1 MASRLAAAGV
11 LLISI
16 AVAWLAVVS
25 PLAARLLQGIIAV
38 SVGYVAY
45 LAWHGWRE
53 MRAALRHGRSGAGI
67 PTGDASDLPFVS
79 FVVPALNEAPVIAA
93 VTRSLAAQ
101 RYHAGG
107 EPRFEVIVVDD
118 GSTDGTGDR
127 ARGAAAEAPGRVL
140 VTRREPGSGPATRG
154 AALNHATPFA
164 RGDVIVAIDAD
175 TSVEPDFLERSMRAW
190 RRDPGAAG
198 LQAQKRPTNASRGAL
213 TAAQSE
219 ELLMDMASQCGR
231 WRTDGTA
238 EFRGNG
244 MCIRRDVLERLG
256 GWAATALTED
266 LDMSTRLAAAGERI
280 ALAPEAAVGEEAVE
294 APGPLWHQR
303 MRWAEGSLRR
313 LIEHGPALLGSALP
327 IGRKLDF
334 LAWLAEFLVPPLFVA
349 SFVAA
354 LVTIILPQPADWTV
368 PASLAVS
375 YGIGTF
381 FLALAG
387 LAADGVR
394 GLALLGRSLRGTL
407 FLGHWL
413 LVVPAALLKIAFGSG
428 RITYVKTP
436 RIGTDPGTR
445 GAQP

>member
-1 MASRLAAAGV
+1 MASRLTAAGV
-11 LLISI
+11 LLASL
-16 AVAWLAVVS
+16 AVAWLAVS
-25 PLAARLLQGIIAV
+25 SLLAARILQAIILV

-53 MRAALRHGRSGAGI
+53 MRSAIRHGASGAGI
-67 PTGDASDLPFVS
+67 PTGDATGLPFVS
-79 FVVPALNEAPVIAA
+79 FVVPALDEAPVIAA
-93 VTRSLAAQ
+93 VARSLAGQ
-101 RYHAGG
+101 RFHESGS
-107 EPRFEVIVVDD
+107 PRFEVIVVDD
-118 GSTDGTGDR
+118 GSSDGTGDI
-127 ARGAAAEAPGRVL
+127 ARAAAIDAPAPV
-140 VTRREPGSGPATRG
+140 VVARREPGSGPATRG

-164 RGDVIVAIDAD
+164 RGTVIVAIDAD
-175 TSVEPDFLERSMRAW
+175 ATVAPDFLERAMRAW
-190 RRDPGAAG
+190 RRDEGAAG
-198 LQAQKRPTNASRGAL
+198 LQALKRPTNAASSGL

-231 WRTDGTA
+231 WATDGTA

-256 GWAATALTED
+256 GWGEAVLTED

-280 ALAPEAAVGEEAVE
+280 TLAPEAAVGEEAV
-294 APGPLWHQR
+294 AVPGALWHQR

-313 LIEHGPALLGSALP
+313 LIEHGPRLLGSALP
-327 IGRKLDF
+327 LGRKLDF

-349 SFVAA
+349 SVLVA
-354 LVTIILPQPADWTV
+354 LVTIALPRPADWTV
-368 PASLAVS
+368 PASLAIS

-394 GLALLGRSLRGTL
+394 GWGLLGRSLRGTL
-407 FLGHWL
+407 FLAHWL
-413 LVVPAALLKIAFGSG
+413 VIVPAALVKIAFGSG

-436 RIGTDPGTR
+436 RLAPG
-445 GAQP
+445 GDE